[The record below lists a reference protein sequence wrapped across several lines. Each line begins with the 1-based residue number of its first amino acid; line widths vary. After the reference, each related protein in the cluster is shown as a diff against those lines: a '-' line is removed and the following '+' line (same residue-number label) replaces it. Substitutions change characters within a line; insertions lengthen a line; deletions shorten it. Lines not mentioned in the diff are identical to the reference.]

1 MHPPDPT
8 HSREIEHTIRDLPR
22 DAYYAI
28 VTVLYGALPPTILNT
43 PDALRRRMTSAI
55 AMVAG
60 LVPVNP
66 AQAMLAA
73 NWVVAT
79 LQAMES
85 HTAAHDPALTWDRRT
100 QCLAQ
105 ANAMQ
110 RNARGLLD
118 QLRRIQTLRMKR
130 DGAQPDAD
138 QAAWIEHGITATMET
153 ALSDLHDTLLAS
165 APGPDHPTELNPEK
179 RISETN
185 LSKAERAHQ
194 AWMALAYGR
203 RDQNTEHR
211 PSDQIHETNLRDDP
225 ASPVPP
231 NPADTPPSAKPP
243 AQESA
248 RAWTEPN
255 TTSRTGTRP
264 ASPAPKVRR
273 VGAAV
278 PPPPDR
284 GARDPSSR
292 GLSGMVPANLA
303 HPATAGT

>member
-8 HSREIEHTIRDLPR
+8 HTRAIEHTIRDLPR

-43 PDALRRRMTSAI
+43 PEALRRRMTSAI

-66 AQAMLAA
+66 AEAMLAA

-118 QLRRIQTLRMKR
+118 QLRRMQTLRMKR
-130 DGAQPDAD
+130 DGAQPNAD

-165 APGPDHPTELNPEK
+165 APRQDQPTGQNPEE
-179 RISETN
+179 RNLETN
-185 LSKAERAHQ
+185 PSKPERAHQ
-194 AWMALAYGR
+194 AWLALAYGQP
-203 RDQNTEHR
+203 DQNPGQR
-211 PSDQIHETNLRDDP
+211 VPVQNHETNPRDT
-225 ASPVPP
+225 PVPP
-231 NPADTPPSAKPP
+231 PLAPDHDPTATQAAPGPTPSPRNAAPP
-243 AQESA
+243 E
-248 RAWTEPN
+248 
-255 TTSRTGTRP
+255 TGDR
-264 ASPAPKVRR
+264 SPANTSH
-273 VGAAV
+273 GQ
-278 PPPPDR
+278 
-284 GARDPSSR
+284 
-292 GLSGMVPANLA
+292 PA
-303 HPATAGT
+303 PAPTTNVIRAIKIYATL

>member
-8 HSREIEHTIRDLPR
+8 HTRAIEHTIRDLPS

-28 VTVLYGALPPTILNT
+28 VTVLYGALPPTILST
-43 PDALRRRMTSAI
+43 PEALRRRMTSAI

-66 AQAMLAA
+66 AEAMLAA

-118 QLRRIQTLRMKR
+118 QLRRMQTLRMKR

-138 QAAWIEHGITATMET
+138 QAAWIEHGITATMEA

-165 APGPDHPTELNPEK
+165 APRQDQYTGQNPEK
-179 RISETN
+179 RNSETN
-185 LSKAERAHQ
+185 PSKPERAHQ
-194 AWMALAYGR
+194 AWLALAYGKP
-203 RDQNTEHR
+203 DQN
-211 PSDQIHETNLRDDP
+211 PGQCVPVQNHETNPR
-225 ASPVPP
+225 
-231 NPADTPPSAKPP
+231 DTPAPQAPAPDQQPTAPPPSSGPESSPRIAAPSETGDHPPSNTPRAPTVPTGHP
-243 AQESA
+243 AQV
-248 RAWTEPN
+248 
-255 TTSRTGTRP
+255 RP
-264 ASPAPKVRR
+264 S
-273 VGAAV
+273 
-278 PPPPDR
+278 PPPRFAAAITTGLPTNR
-284 GARDPSSR
+284 MHAAYPS
-292 GLSGMVPANLA
+292 
-303 HPATAGT
+303 T